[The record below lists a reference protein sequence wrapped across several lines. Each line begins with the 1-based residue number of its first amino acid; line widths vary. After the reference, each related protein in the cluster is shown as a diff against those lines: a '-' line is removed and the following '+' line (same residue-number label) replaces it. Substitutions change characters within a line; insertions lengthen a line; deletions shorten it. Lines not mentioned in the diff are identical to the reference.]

1 MENKV
6 TAPGDPLDA
15 SGYKAAPELLFEP
28 GKGNPAKK
36 AILVVSFGTSYHD
49 TREAAIG
56 AVEKRIA
63 EAFPD
68 YEVRR
73 AFTSQMIIDKL
84 AARDNLMIDN
94 VRQAVER
101 LIEDGF
107 GTVVCQPTHVMNG
120 YEYEKMVEMISPYR
134 NRFGRLK
141 LGNPLLT
148 SIEDYEEVI
157 KVLKEELP
165 PLTKK
170 EAAVLVGH
178 GTEHFANAVYC
189 ELDYRMKDEGYG
201 NLFVGTVEGYPSV
214 DSVLK
219 RLRENEEIEKVYL
232 VPLMIVAG
240 DHALHDITGNGDD
253 SWEKRLQDE
262 GYEVQGVL
270 KGLGEYRGVRD
281 LFVKHVQAAIAGK
294 E

>member
-1 MENKV
+1 MGNQV
-6 TAPGDPLDA
+6 TAPAGTVFDGSGWKTPGDPD
-15 SGYKAAPELLFEP
+15 
-28 GKGNPAKK
+28 KK

-84 AARDNLMIDN
+84 AARDNLQIDN
-94 VRQAVER
+94 VRQAMER
-101 LIEDGF
+101 LVKDGF

-120 YEYEKMVEMISPYR
+120 FEFEKMIGMISPYIDKFSSIQ
-134 NRFGRLK
+134 FGK
-141 LGNPLLT
+141 PLLS
-148 SIEDYEEVI
+148 SIKDYEELV
-157 KVLKEELP
+157 KVLQEELP

-189 ELDYRMKDEGYG
+189 ELDYRMKDEGCG
-201 NLFVGTVEGYPSV
+201 NIFVGTVEGYPSV

-219 RLRENEEIEKVYL
+219 RLRANPEIEKVYL

-240 DHALHDITGNGDD
+240 DHAIHDITGGGKD
-253 SWEKRLQDE
+253 SWKRILTDE
-262 GYEVQGVL
+262 GYQAVGVL
-270 KGLGEYRGVRD
+270 KGLGEYQGVRN
-281 LFVKHVQAAIAGK
+281 LFVKHVQAAIAG
-294 E
+294 EE

>member
-1 MENKV
+1 MGYQV
-6 TAPGDPLDA
+6 TASAGTVFDGSGWETPGDPD
-15 SGYKAAPELLFEP
+15 
-28 GKGNPAKK
+28 KK
-36 AILVVSFGTSYHD
+36 AILVVSFGTSYQD

-84 AARDNLMIDN
+84 AARDNLQIDN
-94 VRQAVER
+94 VRQAMER
-101 LIEDGF
+101 LVKDGF

-120 YEYEKMVEMISPYR
+120 YEFEKMIGMISPYIDKF
-134 NRFGRLK
+134 NSIQFGK
-141 LGNPLLT
+141 PLLS
-148 SIEDYEEVI
+148 SIKDYEELV
-157 KVLKEELP
+157 KVLQEELP

-189 ELDYRMKDEGYG
+189 ELDYRMKDEGCG
-201 NLFVGTVEGYPSV
+201 NIFVGTVEGYPSV

-219 RLRENEEIEKVYL
+219 RLRANPEIEKIYL

-240 DHALHDITGNGDD
+240 DHAIHDITGGGKD
-253 SWEKRLQDE
+253 SWKRILTDE
-262 GYEVQGVL
+262 GYQAVGVL
-270 KGLGEYRGVRD
+270 KGLGEYQGVRN
-281 LFVKHVQAAIAGK
+281 LFVKHVQAAISG
-294 E
+294 EE